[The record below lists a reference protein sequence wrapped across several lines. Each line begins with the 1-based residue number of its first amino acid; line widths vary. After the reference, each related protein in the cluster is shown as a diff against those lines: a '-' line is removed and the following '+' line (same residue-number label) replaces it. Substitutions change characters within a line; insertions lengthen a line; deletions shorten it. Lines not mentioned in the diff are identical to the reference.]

1 MFNRRNFLEQTGLLT
16 LASSLGLVACNPEK
30 TTSQIEK
37 KTKINP
43 NSQAGFPM
51 TIATWAPNI
60 KATAAAMTV
69 LKAGKT
75 ALDAVEAGARV
86 PEADPNDMSVGYGGL
101 PDREGI
107 VTLDACIMDEK
118 GNAGSVTFLR
128 DIMHPISV
136 ARQVMEKTPHVILS
150 GDGALDFALTNGFK
164 KENLLTDKAKK
175 AWENWKIESKYEP
188 IINIERHDTIGIL
201 AIDQKNNLSGGC
213 TTSGLAYKMHGRV
226 GDSPIIGAGLFVDNE
241 VGGACATGLGEIIIK
256 ALSSFLAVELMRQG
270 ASPQEACEEAIKRI
284 CTRNANYKD
293 FQVGVLAINKKGE
306 HGAYSIHKGFNYAVF
321 QKDKNQVFE
330 AGYFIQS

>member
-1 MFNRRNFLEQTGLLT
+1 MFNRRNFLAQTGLLT
-16 LASSLGLVACNPEK
+16 LAGGLGLVACNSEK
-30 TTSQIEK
+30 TESKTEK
-37 KTKINP
+37 KPKVNS

-51 TIATWAPNI
+51 TIATWGPNL
-60 KATAAAMTV
+60 KATKEAMAE

-86 PEADPNDMSVGYGGL
+86 PEADPEDSSVGYGGL

-136 ARQVMEKTPHVILS
+136 ARLVMEKTPHVILS
-150 GDGALDFALTNGFK
+150 GAGALDFALANGFK
-164 KENLLTDKAKK
+164 KENLLTEKSKK
-175 AWENWKIESKYEP
+175 AWEEWKKEAKYEP
-188 IINIERHDTIGIL
+188 KINVERHDTIGIL
-201 AIDQKNNLSGGC
+201 AIDQKNNLAGAC

-241 VGGACATGLGEIIIK
+241 AGGACATGLGEMVIK
-256 ALSSFLAVELMRQG
+256 TVGSFLAVELMRQG
-270 ASPQEACEEAIKRI
+270 ASPQAACEEVIRRI
-284 CTRNANYKD
+284 CVRNANYKD
-293 FQVGVLAINKKGE
+293 FQVGILAINKKGE
-306 HGAYSIHKGFNYAVF
+306 HGAYSIQKGFNYALF

-330 AGYFIQS
+330 AEYFMQS